1 MPQHQSICPQARHG
15 FQDQFFFTSASIT
28 DFSTIPSS
36 APKLQLAFQ
45 VQCLTTKLTELLSLK
60 ERRKKRIVQLTLSGE
75 YFLKGLQTPR
85 SKSSSSIAPELLIP
99 LSRAKR
105 SSKTWPG
112 PGRVFRELTR
122 ASFLSTPPAT
132 AASILK
138 TEGLTRDESG
148 LQMLQALPFSQT
160 SSPNKLG
167 ISFLLLP
174 LLLRVFIIIIPRG
187 CVNPPIE
194 EEGIAKSFS
203 ITEKQKQTPQTL
215 QQTAI

>member
-1 MPQHQSICPQARHG
+1 
-15 FQDQFFFTSASIT
+15 
-28 DFSTIPSS
+28 
-36 APKLQLAFQ
+36 
-45 VQCLTTKLTELLSLK
+45 
-60 ERRKKRIVQLTLSGE
+60 
-75 YFLKGLQTPR
+75 
-85 SKSSSSIAPELLIP
+85 

-112 PGRVFRELTR
+112 RGRVFRELTR

-138 TEGLTRDESG
+138 TEGLTRDEAG

-167 ISFLLLP
+167 ISF
-174 LLLRVFIIIIPRG
+174 LLRVFIIIIPRG

>member
-1 MPQHQSICPQARHG
+1 MS
-15 FQDQFFFTSASIT
+15 TSTPRLPRPVYIYERVNQ

-45 VQCLTTKLTELLSLK
+45 VQYLTTKLTELLSLK

-99 LSRAKR
+99 LSRVKR

-112 PGRVFRELTR
+112 VGRVFRELTR

-138 TEGLTRDESG
+138 TEDLTRDEAG
-148 LQMLQALPFSQT
+148 LQKLQALPFSQT
-160 SSPNKLG
+160 SSPNTLG
-167 ISFLLLP
+167 ISFLL
-174 LLLRVFIIIIPRG
+174 RVFIIIIIPRG